1 MELGTRDTQCQQVAC
16 TFRSAHSKRD
26 VDGTVKIKKGELVE
40 LNKGWK
46 GKEGDSRTKRGS

>member
-46 GKEGDSRTKRGS
+46 GKEGDSRTIRGS